1 MIRHTAGSV
10 LLVMLSLAAPM
21 VAQES
26 GFNVVLMMNTEAAER
41 TVELYQGLSG
51 RPQSIAEL
59 RGSQI
64 ALATTALLSGV
75 PLDRPALERALEA
88 AKYNQD
94 LGADLFRMKDARAN
108 VAAIKELLQEMQ
120 RRNFAQKVVSTVE
133 QLFPPDTRITTVL
146 PVFVVA
152 FGHQNIDAFV
162 RRTLWNGNT
171 PVFVGEGE
179 GQLTIVVNLAKAV
192 YYGRDVDERFNGLM
206 SVVAHEVFHAVF
218 GVYQDNSQRWQQYHA
233 SRQSWFD
240 ELMDLTQNEGIA
252 YYLTLIQRSRGRL
265 RDDQLSNV
273 QAAFEQFNRAAAE
286 MLSPSI
292 TRSRA
297 IQLLQQSNS
306 SGYWGSFGSMT
317 GMIMARQIDQS
328 LGRQALS
335 ETIALGPV
343 DFFTKYANL
352 MKTRDDIPRLS
363 ETVLQYSSSGR

>member
-1 MIRHTAGSV
+1 MIRHLVLT
-10 LLVMLSLAAPM
+10 LLVSGVVTQVA
-21 VAQES
+21 AQES
-26 GFNVVLMMNTEAAER
+26 GFNVALMMNTESAER
-41 TVELYQGLSG
+41 TVELYQGLGG
-51 RPQSIAEL
+51 RPQSVAEL

-64 ALATTALLSGV
+64 ALATTSLLSGTT
-75 PLDRPALERALEA
+75 LDNAALARALEA

-94 LGADLFRMKDARAN
+94 QGLDYFRMKDARAN

-133 QLFPPDTRITTVL
+133 QLFPPDTRITAMF
-146 PVFVVA
+146 PIYVVA

-162 RRTLWNGNT
+162 RRTLWNGNS
-171 PVFVGEGE
+171 PVFVGEGQ

-192 YYGRDVDERFNGLM
+192 YYGRDVDERFYGLM

-218 GVYQDNSQRWQQYHA
+218 GVYQDNSSRWQQYHA

-240 ELMDLTQNEGIA
+240 ELMELTQNEGIA

-265 RDDQLSNV
+265 REDQLGNV

-292 TRSRA
+292 TRTRA
-297 IQLLQQSNS
+297 VQLIQQSNT

-317 GMIMARQIDQS
+317 GMIIARQIDQS
-328 LGRQALS
+328 MGRQALS

-343 DFFTKYANL
+343 DFFSKYAGL
-352 MKTRDDIPRLS
+352 MKTRDDIPKLS
-363 ETVLQYSSSGR
+363 EAVLRYAASGR